1 MNWEEAQF
9 EGSASAFTDDFLDD
23 FGDAVLE
30 GSSQHPSRNSA
41 WDGEDPDGASQSFI
55 SALEEFQRVSG
66 LPVTGV
72 FDEAT
77 KEAMNKPRCGVP
89 DKEVDRNAAID
100 PESSSSASDTV
111 NETNANRT
119 ATNSS
124 VSAGSFEDE
133 AYHLNDTDGSDL
145 KGHISNNT
153 SVNGSHDG
161 DMGNTSASVH
171 QSQVGHRRKHHL
183 ATLISKNRQRRDV
196 SERGYVAFSKRLLK
210 WRLIGEGYSSQL
222 TVEDQR
228 YIFRLAFRMWSEV
241 SPLEFVEDMRSPL
254 EEVDIRLGFGT
265 GTLTQRV
272 FNDSPRTQLF

>member
-9 EGSASAFTDDFLDD
+9 EGSASASTDDFLDD

-89 DKEVDRNAAID
+89 DKEVDRSAAVD
-100 PESSSSASDTV
+100 PESGSSASDAV
-111 NETNANRT
+111 NETDANMT

-124 VSAGSFEDE
+124 VSTDSFEDE
-133 AYHLNDTDGSDL
+133 AHHLNDTEGFDL

-171 QSQVGHRRKHHL
+171 QSQAGNHGKHHL
-183 ATLISKNRQRRDV
+183 DTLISKNRQRRDV
-196 SERGYVAFSKRLLK
+196 SERGYVAFSKRLLR

-241 SPLEFVEDMRSPL
+241 SPLEFVEDLRSPL

-272 FNDSPRTQLF
+272 FNDAPRTQLF

>member
-9 EGSASAFTDDFLDD
+9 EGSASASADDFLDD
-23 FGDAVLE
+23 FGNAVLE
-30 GSSQHPSRNSA
+30 GSSQRPSRNSA
-41 WDGEDPDGASQSFI
+41 WDGEDPEGASQSFI

-89 DKEVDRNAAID
+89 DREVDQNGAID

-111 NETNANRT
+111 NETDANRT
-119 ATNSS
+119 VTDSS
-124 VSAGSFEDE
+124 VSTRSFEDE
-133 AYHLNDTDGSDL
+133 AYHLNDTDGFDL
-145 KGHISNNT
+145 KGQNNT

-161 DMGNTSASVH
+161 DMANASASAL
-171 QSQVGHRRKHHL
+171 QSHSGHHRKHHL

-241 SPLEFVEDMRSPL
+241 SPLEFVEDTRSPL

-265 GTLTQRV
+265 GTLPQGG
-272 FNDSPRTQLF
+272 FNDSPRTQLS

>member
-1 MNWEEAQF
+1 MNSLIFCLQVFLSRYGFIKPVNWEETQS

-23 FGDAVLE
+23 FGDGVRE
-30 GSSQHPSRNSA
+30 GTSQHPSRNSA
-41 WDGEDPDGASQSFI
+41 RDGVDPDGASRSFI

-89 DKEVDRNAAID
+89 DKEIERNAAVD
-100 PESSSSASDTV
+100 PESSPSASDAV
-111 NETNANRT
+111 NETDSNMT
-119 ATNSS
+119 ASNSS
-124 VSAGSFEDE
+124 VSADSFKGDG
-133 AYHLNDTDGSDL
+133 TDGFDL
-145 KGHISNNT
+145 KGHIPNNT
-153 SVNGSHDG
+153 SVNGSHG
-161 DMGNTSASVH
+161 DVGNAH
-171 QSQVGHRRKHHL
+171 QSKAGRRL
-183 ATLISKNRQRRDV
+183 ATLLPNTRQRRDV

-241 SPLEFVEDMRSPL
+241 SPLEFAEDTRSPL
-254 EEVDIRLGFGT
+254 EDVDIRLGFGT
-265 GTLTQRV
+265 GSLTHRGFQ
-272 FNDSPRTQLF
+272 